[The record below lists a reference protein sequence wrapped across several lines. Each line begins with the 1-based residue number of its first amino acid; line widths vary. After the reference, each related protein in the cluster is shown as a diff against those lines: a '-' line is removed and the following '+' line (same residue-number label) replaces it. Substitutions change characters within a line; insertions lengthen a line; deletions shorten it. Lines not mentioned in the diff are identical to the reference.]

1 MRSELGCGRSKKCE
15 RTRRTESREQRERE
29 REKEKK
35 RRRRKGLTEG
45 AKIFCLTLRYGMCA
59 IKEVGFQ
66 FDERAVPAHK
76 AGRAALAE
84 AAAAGAGLSDAM
96 LV

>member
-1 MRSELGCGRSKKCE
+1 MRKDE
-15 RTRRTESREQRERE
+15 ESREQRAERE
-29 REKEKK
+29 RKRKRK
-35 RRRRKGLTEG
+35 RRRRRRKGLTEG

-84 AAAAGAGLSDAM
+84 AAAAGLACRTPC
-96 LV
+96 